1 MIKIEYNL
9 TSYDDICRY
18 FAKCLKLKCNNN
30 VAHFTPDKGVGYF
43 KSYNL
48 QNGLQLL
55 IYDCTTYESI
65 LFHRSKSEK
74 EFYVLRLD
82 ESTEKESTSKS
93 SVFFA
98 KTNQEWFYMLTANTT
113 MRQVSILMSKAWL
126 ENYFDNELAGELLTN
141 YITVK
146 SPLLFYELMDS
157 EYKRLMNDVVKAGN
171 AARFEQ
177 MIYQNRIACIVERF
191 FTRLYKTTERN
202 NSNLKISS
210 REMKRIKE
218 AEDILLKDFSQQP
231 PAIAQ
236 LARIAAMSPSKL
248 KILFKEV
255 FGLPVNQYYQ
265 KHRMNKAKAMLLSK
279 RYSVKETAFNLGFP
293 SVSSFNKAF
302 YKTFE
307 QLPAEISSQL
317 SK

>member
-1 MIKIEYNL
+1 M
-9 TSYDDICRY
+9 
-18 FAKCLKLKCNNN
+18 
-30 VAHFTPDKGVGYF
+30 
-43 KSYNL
+43 
-48 QNGLQLL
+48 
-55 IYDCTTYESI
+55 
-65 LFHRSKSEK
+65 
-74 EFYVLRLD
+74 
-82 ESTEKESTSKS
+82 
-93 SVFFA
+93 
-98 KTNQEWFYMLTANTT
+98 
-113 MRQVSILMSKAWL
+113 
-126 ENYFDNELAGELLTN
+126 
-141 YITVK
+141 
-146 SPLLFYELMDS
+146 LFYELMDS